1 MKDPLILNRLFL
13 YVFFIFFLYINHECS
28 GLLAN
33 YVTPELIVALRN
45 SIPVKKKPRFA
56 AIQCKSSKR
65 NENLTQIICLVGFS
79 VVGAGVIRIGIP
91 RHI

>member
-1 MKDPLILNRLFL
+1 MKDPLILNRLFFL
-13 YVFFIFFLYINHECS
+13 CLFHFFLYINHKCS

-45 SIPVKKKPRFA
+45 SIPVKKTTCFA
-56 AIQCKSSKR
+56 SIQCKSSKR